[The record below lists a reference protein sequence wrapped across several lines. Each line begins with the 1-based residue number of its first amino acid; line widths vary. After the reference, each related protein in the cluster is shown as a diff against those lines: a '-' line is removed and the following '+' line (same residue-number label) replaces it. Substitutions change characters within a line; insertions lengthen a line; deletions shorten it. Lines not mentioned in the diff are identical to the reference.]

1 MYVRRSS
8 LRSCYS
14 QPLLSYVPPCAIA
27 DTCERCL
34 HTATVM
40 RQRPHGGRSFRVAL
54 FSINAWAHTQRAP
67 IFSIIVWAHTQRAP
81 TARPI
86 KANYLK
92 IVTIRPL
99 IIYKDPVSVTSVA
112 TSLPNML
119 TSLQDTEINVIYVM
133 LLLKRACHIVNT
145 ISVSLTLKAYITT

>member
-14 QPLLSYVPPCAIA
+14 QPLLSYVPPCVIA
-27 DTCERCL
+27 NTCERCL
-34 HTATVM
+34 HTATTT

-54 FSINAWAHTQRAP
+54 FSINAWAYMR
-67 IFSIIVWAHTQRAP
+67 RAP

-99 IIYKDPVSVTSVA
+99 YRDPMPLMLSYGMEAIQFAASFSQIAQMLQGQHDPCKKKDLEKIIG
-112 TSLPNML
+112 TSLKVTKRCGHYCHL
-119 TSLQDTEINVIYVM
+119 SFKSRFSL
-133 LLLKRACHIVNT
+133 
-145 ISVSLTLKAYITT
+145 